1 LYRNGTNLLECL
13 HLALVEQQKVTSE
26 LKANN
31 DALARKI
38 GSVIEESSVDRI
50 NYLDNSLKATSQC
63 VKSYI
68 SSRVKTSAIPN
79 IHSFNLIDEIQK
91 IDPVLWNFIYR
102 LTANEQEEK
111 MLRQSWFKWDT
122 LYIGT
127 DDSNIRLFPRLFI
140 ASCIFNAQNSHCV
153 EPLHLLLT
161 DIADKYSG
169 SSTDLIS
176 IIARIGAGIS
186 KDSLSRFISSKC
198 SDISEQN
205 EVINSS
211 SFAVASFDNLDK
223 NQSYAKVVHGKDRSG
238 FHGTTIQAAFPKP
251 SEKNEP
257 SELIFASYQG
267 WFNVGEKI
275 EYTIGV
281 TNLN

>member
-1 LYRNGTNLLECL
+1 
-13 HLALVEQQKVTSE
+13 
-26 LKANN
+26 
-31 DALARKI
+31 
-38 GSVIEESSVDRI
+38 
-50 NYLDNSLKATSQC
+50 
-63 VKSYI
+63 
-68 SSRVKTSAIPN
+68 
-79 IHSFNLIDEIQK
+79 
-91 IDPVLWNFIYR
+91 
-102 LTANEQEEK
+102 
-111 MLRQSWFKWDT
+111 M
-122 LYIGT
+122 
-127 DDSNIRLFPRLFI
+127 
-140 ASCIFNAQNSHCV
+140 FNAQNSHCV